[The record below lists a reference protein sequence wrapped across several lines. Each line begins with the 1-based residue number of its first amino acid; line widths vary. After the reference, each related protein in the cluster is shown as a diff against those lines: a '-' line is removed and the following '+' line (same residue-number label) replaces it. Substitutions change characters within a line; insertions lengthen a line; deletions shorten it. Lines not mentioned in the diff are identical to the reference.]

1 MKKFKHMKK
10 IFFGAIV
17 LATGLF
23 STANA
28 QIQEGNWLV
37 GSSIITSNFG
47 LNTGAGYNIALQ
59 PKAAYF
65 IKDNVALGAYVDL
78 GISKET
84 KGSPTGFDY
93 GVGALGRYYISP
105 GEAGVDN
112 LLNHGRWFF
121 EGNLGVGGYSVENGP
136 STTGLD
142 FGVGPGYSYF
152 ITPNIGVEGLVK
164 YRGRAGFGNEGLN
177 SNITFNVGFSIYLP
191 TSHATRIANEMK

>member
-1 MKKFKHMKK
+1 MKKLLL
-10 IFFGAIV
+10 GAVV
-17 LATGLF
+17 LVAGLF

-28 QIQEGNWLV
+28 QIQEGNWMV
-37 GSSIITSNFG
+37 GSSLLSSNFG
-47 LNTGAGYNIALQ
+47 LNTGAGYDIALQ

-65 IKDNVALGAYVDL
+65 IKDNVALGGYVNL
-78 GISKET
+78 GISKVT
-84 KGSPTGFDY
+84 KGSPTRFDY

-121 EGNLGVGGYSVENGP
+121 EGNLGVGGSSVENGN

-152 ITPNIGVEGLVK
+152 ITPNIGIEGLVK
-164 YRGRAGFGNEGLN
+164 YVGQSGFGNEGLN

-191 TSHATRIANEMK
+191 SGQAKRIANEAK